1 MVSAILNEVSD
12 SGAKVCAIFTGRR
25 VLEDRRLQLLA
36 HNHVV
41 LDV

>member
-1 MVSAILNEVSD
+1 MVSTILNEVSD
-12 SGAKVCAIFTGRR
+12 SGTKVCAIPTDRR

-36 HNHVV
+36 HNQVI

>member
-12 SGAKVCAIFTGRR
+12 SRAKVCAISTNRR

-36 HNHVV
+36 HNQVI